1 VTSDGAGHVKIA
13 TGSVYHPPEE
23 AYPRLLVMRRW
34 PRGVAK
40 GAVDQW
46 ERELGPST
54 ELLEAYQAGDLP
66 WEQFEARYR
75 EQVAARPEL
84 LDWVGRMAT
93 GTGVVLLCSTHEPC
107 HRDVLA
113 SMVRERLEAAGEGAA
128 EGG

>member
-1 VTSDGAGHVKIA
+1 MTSDAAAEPRIV
-13 TGSVYHPPEE
+13 TGSVYHPPDE

-46 ERELGPST
+46 ERQLGPSAA
-54 ELLEAYQAGDLP
+54 LLDAYRHGGMTWDEFAMS
-66 WEQFEARYR
+66 YR
-75 EQVAARPEL
+75 EEVSVRSEL
-84 LDWVGRMAT
+84 LDWVARMAL

-113 SMVRERLEAAGEGAA
+113 DLVRERAGVLT
-128 EGG
+128 